1 MKIIAEK
8 AKSKAGNEYTKF
20 TAEIWNRSKPSQP
33 GTMYASL
40 VGDEVKEKFA
50 ANAIVTGEG
59 KMELMIDDRKS
70 ELMIVA
76 EPSDYENP
84 FLKILIYD
92 VEIVEWEPKG
102 ESRDVF
108 EIREKLPASE
118 KGKVR
123 GIVLDSNLNKTDI

>member
-20 TAEIWNRSKPSQP
+20 TAEIWNRNKPSQP

-50 ANAIVTGEG
+50 ANAIVTDEG

-92 VEIVEWEPKG
+92 VEIVEWEPRG
-102 ESRDVF
+102 ESKDVF
-108 EIREKLPASE
+108 AIREEVERLPSVNDNAGRVTTFPE
-118 KGKVR
+118 
-123 GIVLDSNLNKTDI
+123 N